1 MNSRAYY
8 SPIVVHEKTGP
19 VSVGERP
26 EAQFFLGDL
35 PQARKAQRL
44 DHQEKDDERAEQD
57 QGQVGHQPCRKSEAE
72 RSMKIGRSTMK
83 AAPRNDPRMLPTPP
97 TMIMKRILKESSSS
111 NPAGSTVP
119 RYANA

>member
-1 MNSRAYY
+1 MNCSFCEWAVPATANAATPSNAVCLIFRSIGTLLWTAISLFLQVIGMNSRAYY

-35 PQARKAQRL
+35 PQACKAQRL

-57 QGQVGHQPCRKSEAE
+57 QGQVGHQPCRKSE
-72 RSMKIGRSTMK
+72 
-83 AAPRNDPRMLPTPP
+83 
-97 TMIMKRILKESSSS
+97 
-111 NPAGSTVP
+111 
-119 RYANA
+119 